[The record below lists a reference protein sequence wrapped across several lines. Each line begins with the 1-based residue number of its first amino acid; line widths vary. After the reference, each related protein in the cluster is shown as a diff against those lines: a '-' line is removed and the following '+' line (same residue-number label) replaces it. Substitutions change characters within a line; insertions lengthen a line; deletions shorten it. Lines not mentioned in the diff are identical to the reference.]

1 MGVTERRGAGAK
13 LRDVPVE
20 ERTTKADRCSQHP
33 GSASVGSCDGC
44 GRALCLACAIPV
56 RGLVLGSEC
65 LGQVLGEDAPTDEP
79 VVPRRVGPAAVAF
92 AAAVLAT
99 LPPWTTI
106 GRGSGAFGAWSTS
119 PRWSLLAAV
128 AAAAGLLIEIVL
140 ERLDTGAIAPRA
152 VAMALGLAVVAGS
165 VIAWFR
171 PPFPADP
178 LVTPWIAAAAG
189 AVAAAFA
196 AADLRRYAGQRG

>member
-1 MGVTERRGAGAK
+1 MTERPGPGAK

-33 GSASVGSCDGC
+33 GSASVASCDGC
-44 GRALCLACAIPV
+44 GRALCLACATPV

-65 LGQVLGEDAPTDEP
+65 LSQVLGEDAPIDEP
-79 VVPRRVGPAAVAF
+79 VVPRRVRPAVVAF

-106 GRGSGAFGAWSTS
+106 GRGSGVFGAWSTS
-119 PRWSLLAAV
+119 PRWSLLAAI
-128 AAAAGLLIEIVL
+128 AAVAGLMILTVL
-140 ERLDTGAIAPRA
+140 GRLDTGAIAPRA
-152 VAMALGLAVVAGS
+152 VAVVLGLATVAGS
-165 VIAWFR
+165 VLAWFW

-189 AVAAAFA
+189 AAASAFA
-196 AADLRRYAGQRG
+196 AADLRRYASQRG